1 MLLHELSFINKNEAT
16 YQEDMS
22 FEWFFN
28 ITISLYVM
36 RDVLLGEKK
45 RDQSNICKEN
55 IFPFPYFT
63 ISELLYHHSDFSNVT
78 PPSIPKPDK

>member
-28 ITISLYVM
+28 ITISLYVIK
-36 RDVLLGEKK
+36 DVLLGEKK
-45 RDQSNICKEN
+45 EINQIFVRRIFSHFLTLPFQS
-55 IFPFPYFT
+55 YF
-63 ISELLYHHSDFSNVT
+63 ISILILAM
-78 PPSIPKPDK
+78 